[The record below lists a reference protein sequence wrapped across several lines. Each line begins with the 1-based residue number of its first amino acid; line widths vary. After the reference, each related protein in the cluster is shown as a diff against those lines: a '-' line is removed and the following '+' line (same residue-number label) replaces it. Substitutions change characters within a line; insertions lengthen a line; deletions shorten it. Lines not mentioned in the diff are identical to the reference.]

1 MALNALLWLLHPQI
15 LSLGVVPLKGGRSQ
29 SVQTRA
35 AGCSCR
41 LDAIIARVRQ
51 QTHEHAALKAHVRD
65 DQAFSLL
72 SFFRWKSWTRYR
84 VFGLFQAIRVSNN
97 QRALNMKTF
106 LTVAFAC
113 VMTLSVFFTSN
124 ATAADA
130 AAKAACI
137 AACNECAEECR
148 ECIVGCDHKT
158 CELHCLTC
166 IETCQAC
173 VALMQ
178 YGSPMHGAMCGLCA
192 KACEACAAEC
202 LKAGDMPCCKECAE
216 ACKKC
221 AETCKAMA
229 M

>member
-1 MALNALLWLLHPQI
+1 VSKHVRPAADADSIP
-15 LSLGVVPLKGGRSQ
+15 LSPAFVSKRMSN
-29 SVQTRA
+29 
-35 AGCSCR
+35 
-41 LDAIIARVRQ
+41 
-51 QTHEHAALKAHVRD
+51 AALKAHVRD
-65 DQAFSLL
+65 DQAFGLL
-72 SFFRWKSWTRYR
+72 LFFHWKSWTRYR

-113 VMTLSVFFTSN
+113 VMTLSAFFTSN

-158 CELHCLTC
+158 CEVHCLTC